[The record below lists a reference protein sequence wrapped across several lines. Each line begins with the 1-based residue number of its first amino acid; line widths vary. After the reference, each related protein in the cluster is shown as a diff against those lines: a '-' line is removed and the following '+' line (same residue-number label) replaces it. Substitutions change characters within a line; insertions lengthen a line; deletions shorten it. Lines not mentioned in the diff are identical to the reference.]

1 MSIELRDYQH
11 DAVTKIREAFAGE
24 AVAPLYVGPTGSGK
38 TVLFCY
44 IAQKAR
50 ALGSRVWIAVHR
62 RELLFQT
69 SRALDQF
76 GVTHGVVAPGFTPS
90 NSLIQICSKDALGR
104 RLEHVGEV
112 DLIVLDEGHHAVAGT
127 WRKIADSRPDARVL
141 GVTAT
146 PLRLDGRGLGVRSG
160 GVYDRL
166 IVGPSTQWMID
177 NGWLC
182 PPRLYGPPVVADLAG
197 VEKGSDGD
205 YKRKA
210 LASAM
215 DKPTITGDA
224 VEHYSRVC
232 PGAPSIAFC
241 VSISHAAHVADQ
253 FRAAGYRAEP
263 LDGTMKASRRAY
275 LINELGSG
283 RLNVLTSCDIV
294 SEGTDIPI
302 VTAAILLRPTHSLAL
317 YLQQVGRVMRPVF
330 PAGVSLET
338 AEQRRAA
345 IAASSKPYAI
355 VLDHVGSVWRHYL
368 PETDRE
374 WFLDTPPKS
383 RRRKKDD
390 EDDVPMKQ
398 CPACYAC
405 HAPALCCPACGHVYL
420 KAERTIETV
429 QGALDHVTSERL
441 AAQLAA
447 RDRRIEVGRATSR
460 DELMAIAKQRG
471 YKPAWVD
478 LMLRQ
483 RARKAKPAGRIRFD
497 A

>member
-1 MSIELRDYQH
+1 MSIELRDYQYS
-11 DAVTKIREAFAGE
+11 AVGEIRSAFSDGAI
-24 AVAPLYVGPTGSGK
+24 APLYVGPTGSGK

-44 IAQKAR
+44 IAQRAR
-50 ALGSRVWIAVHR
+50 GLGSRVWIVVHR

-76 GVTHGVVAPGFTPS
+76 GVAHGVIAPGFTPS
-90 NSLIQICSKDALGR
+90 HSQIQICSKDALGR
-104 RLEHVGEV
+104 RLDRLGDV
-112 DLIVLDEGHHAVAGT
+112 DLVVLDEGHHALAGT
-127 WRKIADSRPDARVL
+127 WRKIVQARPEARIL

-177 NGWLC
+177 EGWLC
-182 PPRLYGPPVVADLAG
+182 PPLLYGPPALVDLAG
-197 VEKGSDGD
+197 VKTEGGD
-205 YKRKA
+205 YQRGQ
-210 LASAM
+210 LAVAM
-215 DKPTITGDA
+215 DKPKITGDA

-253 FRAAGYRAEP
+253 FRSAGYRAEP
-263 LDGTMKASRRAY
+263 LDGTMPAARRAY

-302 VTAAILLRPTHSLAL
+302 VTAAILLRPTQSLAL
-317 YLQQVGRVMRPVF
+317 YLQQVGRVLRPVF
-330 PAGVSLET
+330 PAGAALET

-345 IAASSKPYAI
+345 IASSTKPCAI
-355 VLDHVGSVWRHYL
+355 ILDHVGSVWRHYL
-368 PETDRE
+368 PETPRE
-374 WFLDTPPKS
+374 WFLDSPPKS
-383 RRRKKDD
+383 RRRKADD
-390 EDDVPMKQ
+390 DDDVPMKQ

-405 HAPALCCPACGHVYL
+405 HAPMPACPACGHVYE
-420 KAERTIETV
+420 KAERKIEQV
-429 QGALDHVTSERL
+429 DGALSAVTSAKLEK
-441 AAQLAA
+441 QLAA
-447 RDRRIEVGRATSR
+447 RDARMEIGRAKTR
-460 DELMAIAKQRG
+460 AELEALAKRRG
-471 YKPAWVD
+471 FKSGWVNFILNNRRRKGQPPAR
-478 LMLRQ
+478 M
-483 RARKAKPAGRIRFD
+483 RFD